1 MRNTPDGNEQELADL
16 KLNTWL
22 SLVNS
27 RRHRD
32 VSFDNYKPQNKE
44 QQKAML
50 TCQEWA
56 KDLPEEQDRG
66 LFLVGPVGTGK
77 THLLL
82 ATIRQL
88 IELYPQNIVS
98 AGLKHRYWRD
108 GDKRTESAVS
118 VIFVSMIDLLRD
130 IKESFGQEERD
141 KNLGI
146 ERISEGAR
154 SCDLLFIDDIAAERT
169 TDWVREQIFDL
180 IDYRYRYERL
190 TSFTSNLNANDL
202 EAVLGDRIMSRIME
216 MTIGVPVVGP
226 DYRKS
231 LNNAPG

>member
-1 MRNTPDGNEQELADL
+1 MTNTPDGNEQELANL

-22 SLVNS
+22 SIVNS

-32 VSFDNYKPQNKE
+32 VSFDNYIPHNKE
-44 QQKAML
+44 QQKAIL
-50 TCQEWA
+50 TCREWA
-56 KDLPEEQDRG
+56 KDLPETHDRG

-88 IELYPQNIVS
+88 IELYPQNIVT
-98 AGLKHRYWRD
+98 AGVKHRYWRD
-108 GDKRTESAVS
+108 GSKRTESAIS
-118 VIFVSMIDLLRD
+118 VTFVSMIDLLRD
-130 IKESFGQEERD
+130 IKDSFGQEERD

-146 ERISEGAR
+146 ERISKDAR

-190 TSFTSNLNANDL
+190 TSFTSNLNASEL
-202 EAVLGDRIMSRIME
+202 EAVLGDRTMSRIME
-216 MTIGVPVVGP
+216 MTTGVPVVGP
-226 DYRKS
+226 DFRKS
-231 LNNAPG
+231 VNNPAD